1 MNTYTT
7 LVVITFTALA
17 GSGLLFSPTYAAEGT
32 MDATTAKPR
41 HAEMA
46 PAKGK
51 QSGMHSIT
59 GKVEDLDTETGM
71 VELKTAEG
79 PLKLHF
85 PPKSLAQIKKG
96 DELQIHLGFTPTG
109 K

>member
-1 MNTYTT
+1 MNARTPLTATAAALLAT
-7 LVVITFTALA
+7 LALPP
-17 GSGLLFSPTYAAEGT
+17 SYAADNQPG
-32 MDATTAKPR
+32 DSATPAAGK
-41 HAEMA
+41 A

-51 QSGMHSIT
+51 ATGMHSMI
-59 GKVEDLDTETGM
+59 GEVEDLDKETGM
-71 VELKTAEG
+71 LELNTAEG

-85 PPKSLAQIKKG
+85 PPKSLARIKKG